1 MEIKTVGV
9 EFKRIVTE
17 TAVVYFQV
25 SKDSGIEG
33 IVGIAKDYLYVTLDE
48 NIPWKA
54 VDTDYKRPVV
64 LGE

>member
-1 MEIKTVGV
+1 MEIKTVDV
-9 EFKRIVTE
+9 LLTRTITE
-17 TAVVYFQV
+17 TAFVSFVVL
-25 SKDSGIEG
+25 KDLDDDA
-33 IVGIAKDYLYVTLDE
+33 IVDIAKDYLYVTLDE

>member
-1 MEIKTVGV
+1 MKTVGV
-9 EFKRIVTE
+9 KFKRTVTE
-17 TAVVYFQV
+17 TVVV
-25 SKDSGIEG
+25 SFEVLEDLDDDA
-33 IVGIAKDYLYVTLDE
+33 IVDIAKDYLYVTLDE